1 MATIS
6 TIMDRVRL
14 ELADQAQSFVVSL
27 KGDGTAKRFDIGVH
41 PLKGSSLVV
50 KVNGTALASST
61 ITVEERK
68 GIVILASA
76 PAANATIEFSG
87 LKYRYFTDA
96 DLQSLCDAAV
106 AQHLHNRNDSFG
118 RALTVAN
125 LPVIE
130 EYPVAL
136 LSAIECL
143 YALATDASFD
153 IDIMAPDGV
162 SIPRSE
168 RYRQLM
174 DMIAARREQ
183 YQSLCEALNI
193 GLHKIE
199 VFTLRRLSRITN
211 KYVPVYQPQ
220 EIDDYSKPVR
230 VYLPIPT
237 YGGTAIPTTVAIY
250 DLVFTQGDA
259 YSITLDFPWSLASY
273 LPKAQI
279 RQFPESQVIL
289 AEFSIAA
296 VGGQNDKIELSLT
309 PEETSRLPI
318 RSVWD
323 MQLTSI
329 ADPDFVQTYLKG
341 QVFVERQVTK

>member
-6 TIMDRVRL
+6 GIMDRVRL
-14 ELADQAQSFVVSL
+14 ELADQGQSFVVSL
-27 KGDGTAKRFDIGVH
+27 KGDGTTKRFDIGVH
-41 PLKGSSLVV
+41 PLLGTSLNI
-50 KVNGTALASST
+50 KVNGVAVPSQNIA
-61 ITVEERK
+61 VEERT
-68 GIVILASA
+68 GIVVLTTA
-76 PAANATIEFSG
+76 PANNATIEVSG
-87 LKYRYFTDA
+87 TKFRYFTNT

-136 LSAIECL
+136 LSTIECL
-143 YALATDASFD
+143 YALATDSAFD

-162 SIPRSE
+162 NIPRSE

-174 DMIAARREQ
+174 DMIATRRDQ
-183 YQSLCEALNI
+183 YQNLCEALNI
-193 GLHKIE
+193 GLHKVE
-199 VFTLRRLSRITN
+199 VFTLRRISRMTN

-237 YGGTAIPTTVAIY
+237 YGGTAIPTSAAIY

-259 YSITLDFPWSLASY
+259 FSVTLDFPWSLAAY
-273 LPKAQI
+273 VPKAQI
-279 RQFPESQVIL
+279 RQFAESQVVL
-289 AEFSIAA
+289 AEFTVNPVS
-296 VGGQNDKIELSLT
+296 GQNDKIELSLT
-309 PEETSRLPI
+309 PDQTSKLPL

-323 MQLTSI
+323 VQLTSST
-329 ADPDFVQTYLKG
+329 DTDYVQTYVKG